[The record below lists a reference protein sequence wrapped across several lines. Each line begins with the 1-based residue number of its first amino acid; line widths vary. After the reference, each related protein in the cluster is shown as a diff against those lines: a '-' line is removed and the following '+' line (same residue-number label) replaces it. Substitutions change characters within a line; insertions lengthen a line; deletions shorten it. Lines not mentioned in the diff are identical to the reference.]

1 MKNNII
7 TIARFIQ
14 PNSVSSSD
22 FLFEFLFPTL
32 IVNLVQFRLLTVG
45 KMMAFAA
52 VGECSRPRH
61 QRQPQG

>member
-14 PNSVSSSD
+14 TKSVSSSD
-22 FLFEFLFPTL
+22 FLFEFHFPTL
-32 IVNLVQFRLLTVG
+32 TVKRVQFRLLTVG

-61 QRQPQG
+61 KRQPQG